1 MKRGVRTF
9 VPAVVILLLLAPTSL
24 SVLGQAKEDPCA
36 PEAQGS
42 PQLMACAE
50 RKFREATAELKRV
63 RDEFYSGLEP
73 RPRVKFHAAERLWLR
88 YRKSNCAAEAS
99 IYEGGTIQP
108 LIQLRCMAR
117 VTRERAAELKAQ
129 SQTLSGT
136 NENED

>member
-1 MKRGVRTF
+1 MKTF
-9 VPAVVILLLLAPTSL
+9 ATAAFALLLLAPAAARPQ
-24 SVLGQAKEDPCA
+24 GQEDPCA

-50 RKFREATAELKRV
+50 RRYKEAAAELKRV
-63 RDEFYSGLEP
+63 RDELYADLEP
-73 RPRVKFHAAERLWLR
+73 RPRVKLRAAERLWLR

-108 LIQLRCMAR
+108 LIELRCMAR

-129 SQTLSGT
+129 AQTLSGT
-136 NENED
+136 DEHEN